1 MQRECGPMKPQKKQQ
16 QMRCRSST
24 DGQQNTE
31 TILFQQYQE
40 DQDSLL
46 PLRTKKNVKPSEQ
59 PSIKNLLLSLPPI
72 EADLSCKQDNKIL
85 FKEVTYTEVQK
96 ALSSSSSNTAAGAS
110 QINYTILK
118 WAWPHVGNE
127 ITMIIC
133 WCLANGYHPLQ
144 WQRTIAIVLKKPN
157 KPNYLT

>member
-59 PSIKNLLLSLPPI
+59 PSIKNLLLSLPP
-72 EADLSCKQDNKIL
+72 LKLTYHVNKIT
-85 FKEVTYTEVQK
+85 K
-96 ALSSSSSNTAAGAS
+96 SSSRKSLIQRFRKLSLHQAQTQLLVPARLTTLYSNGPDHM
-110 QINYTILK
+110 
-118 WAWPHVGNE
+118 WE
-127 ITMIIC
+127 M
-133 WCLANGYHPLQ
+133 
-144 WQRTIAIVLKKPN
+144 R
-157 KPNYLT
+157 